1 MANSPET
8 RIEIQLISQVSALS
22 YISTNSISVRSS
34 DDMEELKADAFVN
47 VSCSKAER
55 LDPTYDFYRTDVEIT
70 STTHIPN
77 DEDQTIS
84 ESLYDAVNDWAQNLT
99 AADVNTPLADPEIT
113 VDGIVPQTNDTEY
126 DDNWRLKTLRFQLF
140 YTFTQT
146 T

>member
-55 LDPTYDFYRTDVEIT
+55 LDPTYYFYRTDVEIT